1 MPRSPGLRRTGVL
14 LAAVLTSALLIA
26 PAHADL
32 RTQPASERTVVG
44 ESAPTKSA
52 SAKPPGKKS
61 KKAVKK
67 DKKGKKAADKK
78 RADKKG
84 KKAAAKNGAAK
95 KSAAKKAA
103 GKKSEAQRAAK
114 RAQRKRARRAARRT
128 PVPVTTHHLPFV
140 CEQTWTGSTRSHH
153 SPSAHSVDFNAP
165 DDLGKPVVAS
175 AAGRV
180 VTANNSGTSG
190 YGRYVVLDHGNG
202 ETSVYAHLQHV
213 HVVAGVWVDQG
224 ALLGQLGTTGNSSGP
239 HLHYEQKVGRTV
251 VAPWMNRIRYAY
263 GTSRSTNCAD
273 VPLAGQFFEGEG
285 TQVAVF
291 RRTAA
296 AQVHVRTPQGSSRV
310 LAAGGPVD
318 EPLVG
323 DWTGEGLQSVG
334 TFSPLTRTFTLAG
347 EAGFLSLKFGKR
359 GDQPLAGDWDGD
371 GRWEVGVRRPSTSA
385 FRMRGATGS
394 VTTLRLGAPGDLP
407 VTGDWD
413 GDGITDVGVFDQAT
427 ATFTLRT
434 RGDGPTTT
442 TVRHGSPGD
451 RPVVADWDGDGL
463 TDLGTWNPATATFSK
478 RLVNASNATVR
489 TESVRHGRAR

>member
-1 MPRSPGLRRTGVL
+1 MRRSSGLRLTGVL
-14 LAAVLTSALLIA
+14 LAAVLAPALVLA

-32 RTQPASERTVVG
+32 RAQPTPDRAAVG
-44 ESAPTKSA
+44 ELTSTAMTVGTKVSGKKPSAKRASGTKATKKQA
-52 SAKPPGKKS
+52 SAKKATGKN
-61 KKAVKK
+61 
-67 DKKGKKAADKK
+67 
-78 RADKKG
+78 RAT
-84 KKAAAKNGAAK
+84 KKAAAKKAAK
-95 KSAAKKAA
+95 K
-103 GKKSEAQRAAK
+103 
-114 RAQRKRARRAARRT
+114 AQRKRARQAARRT

-140 CEQTWTGSTRSHH
+140 CDQTWTGSTRSHH
-153 SPSAHSVDFNAP
+153 SPSAHSIDFNAP

-180 VTANNSGTSG
+180 ITANNSGTSG
-190 YGRYVVLDHGNG
+190 YGRHVVLDHGNG
-202 ETSVYAHLQHV
+202 ETSIYAHLQHV
-213 HVVAGVWVDQG
+213 HVVVGVWVDQG

-251 VAPWMNRIRYAY
+251 VAPWMNRIRYTY

-291 RRTAA
+291 RRTGS

-310 LAAGGPVD
+310 LAVGGPAD

-347 EAGFLSLKFGKR
+347 EAGFHSLRFGQR
-359 GDQPLAGDWDGD
+359 GDRPVAGDWDGD
-371 GRWEVGVRRPSTSA
+371 GRWEVGVRRPATST
-385 FRMRGATGS
+385 FRLRSATGS

-413 GDGITDVGVFDQAT
+413 GDGVTDVGVFDLST

-434 RGDGPTTT
+434 RGAEPTTT

-451 RPVVADWDGDGL
+451 LPVVADWDGDGIS
-463 TDLGTWNPATATFSK
+463 DLGTWSPATATFAR
-478 RLVNASNATVR
+478 RLVDSGTATVR